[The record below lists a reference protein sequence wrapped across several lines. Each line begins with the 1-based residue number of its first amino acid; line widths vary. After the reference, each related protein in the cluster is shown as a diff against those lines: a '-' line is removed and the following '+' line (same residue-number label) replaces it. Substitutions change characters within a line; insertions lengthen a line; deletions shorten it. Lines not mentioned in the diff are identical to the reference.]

1 MDKPF
6 VGRTEELE
14 TLLAIGRGDVHRSA
28 SAAVVIGEPGSG
40 KSRLVTEVSHR
51 AEIETVVRTAGYEA
65 EQGVALAAASTLL
78 RSLVGAGDEG
88 ARLDA
93 LAFENA
99 KAGDGVPL
107 EPLRLFEAA
116 HRAARSFGATL
127 LVVDDLQWVDPL
139 SVALVHYLLR
149 AAHDDG
155 GRLAVIAASR
165 PSQAAEAFVSS
176 ATNALPEQAVVRLEL
191 SALPRDEGVQLV
203 QALAPERS
211 GTEAVELWRR
221 AAGSPF
227 WLTTLAQWSD
237 ADGDAA
243 QLLDSRLRAVSVD
256 AAAVLSLLVVA
267 GRPLPAAAAAGL
279 LDWPPGRLEPARLEL
294 VARGTV
300 IEGDTG
306 LQLAHDLIREAA
318 LARLPEEVQRRL
330 HGQLADWLEEEGGGD
345 LQLLLQ
351 ALEHRRL
358 AAQSALPLARR
369 VLRSPRRRLIGE
381 SGLAQLESIADQ
393 EDTLDEAALQLEHDI
408 ASLASDLASNERALV
423 RWTSL
428 AERTDS
434 RQRAAALLAA
444 AKAATELVR
453 PQTALGLLDR
463 AEADRI
469 DDPVLS
475 LELLT
480 QRALVTSALSRGTAH
495 GRILARRAAEAARAL
510 EAAAGGVQSL
520 DAAQLTA
527 YVGALYVETV
537 AALHEWDRPAALAA
551 TEERAAAARRLGE
564 EAALAGAV
572 WLAWQQ
578 GSVERLRQLR
588 TEAEK
593 RVWPRVSID
602 AGGRLVQLLMQAGR
616 LREADEVA
624 SATAALAARI
634 GDPGVAHRPSAY
646 WKCLVDLYRRDW
658 HEALRELGRMGE
670 AEPNEH
676 HRFAY
681 FAERAHWLARVGGES
696 SAVEVLEDVARS
708 RSLVADCPSCT
719 AILRLLSG
727 EALARVGRT
736 EDARQVLEEWEAGRE
751 WDMPFW
757 LFRRRLAMA
766 HIDLHG
772 DTVEVAIAEL
782 ERTREQASELD
793 FASEKV
799 QVSLDLGRALVPI
812 DRKAAADA
820 LRDAAADAEALGA
833 TSLEQLA
840 EKELRSLGV
849 RTWRREAATDAAG
862 ALSGLTKREREV
874 AQLVAGGAT
883 NPEIAA
889 QLYLSRKTVER
900 HVSNALAKLG
910 VRNRTELAAR
920 LSAPPTTHAS

>member
-1 MDKPF
+1 MDRPF

-14 TLLAIGRGDVHRSA
+14 TLLSIGRGDVLRRA
-28 SAAVVIGEPGSG
+28 SAAIVIGEPGSG
-40 KSRLVTEVSHR
+40 KSRLLTEVSQR
-51 AEIETVVRTAGYEA
+51 AEIEHVVRTAGYEA

-93 LAFENA
+93 LAFENTRS
-99 KAGDGVPL
+99 GDGVPL

-116 HRAARSFGATL
+116 HRAARSFGPTL
-127 LVVDDLQWVDPL
+127 VVVDDLQWVDPL

-165 PSQAAEAFVSS
+165 PSQAEAFISS

-191 SALPRDEGVQLV
+191 PALRRDEGVRLV
-203 QALAPERS
+203 QALAPDRS
-211 GTEAVELWRR
+211 DTEAVELWRR

-243 QLLDSRLRAVSVD
+243 QLLDSRLRAVSAD
-256 AAAVLSLLVVA
+256 AAALLSLLVVA

-279 LDWPPGRLEPARLEL
+279 LNWPPGRLEPARLEL

-300 IEGDTG
+300 IESDFG

-318 LARLPEEVQRRL
+318 LARLPEEAQRRL
-330 HGQLADWLEEEGGGD
+330 HAQLADWLEEEEDGGD

-381 SGLAQLESIADQ
+381 LGLAQLESIADQ

-434 RQRAAALLAA
+434 LQRAAALLAA

-453 PQTALGLLDR
+453 PQAALGLLDR
-463 AEADRI
+463 AEAEHI

-495 GRILARRAAEAARAL
+495 GRMLARWAAEGARAL
-510 EAAAGGVQSL
+510 AAAAGGVQSL
-520 DAAQLTA
+520 DTAQLTA

-537 AALHEWDRPAALAA
+537 AALHEWDRTAALAA

-572 WLAWQQ
+572 WLAWQH

-634 GDPGVAHRPSAY
+634 GDPGVAHRPTAY
-646 WKCLVDLYRRDW
+646 WKCLVDLYRHDW
-658 HEALRELGRMGE
+658 QEALRELERMGA

-696 SAVEVLEDVARS
+696 SADEVLEDVARS
-708 RSLVADCPSCT
+708 RALVADCPSCR
-719 AILRLLSG
+719 AILRHLSG
-727 EALARVGRT
+727 EAFARVGRT
-736 EDARQVLEEWEAGRE
+736 EEARQVLEEWEAGRE
-751 WDMPFW
+751 WDLPFW

-766 HIDLHG
+766 HIDLRDG
-772 DTVEVAIAEL
+772 NVEDAIAEL
-782 ERTREQASELD
+782 ERAREQASELG
-793 FASEKV
+793 FASEQV
-799 QVSLDLGRALVPI
+799 QVSLDLGRALVSI
-812 DRKAAADA
+812 DRKAAAEA
-820 LRDAAADAEALGA
+820 LRRAAADAEALGA
-833 TSLEQLA
+833 ISLEQLA

-849 RTWRREAATDAAG
+849 RTWRRGAATDPAG
-862 ALSGLTKREREV
+862 ALSGLTEREREV
-874 AQLVAGGAT
+874 ARLVAGGAS

-920 LSAPPTTHAS
+920 LSAPPPTHAP